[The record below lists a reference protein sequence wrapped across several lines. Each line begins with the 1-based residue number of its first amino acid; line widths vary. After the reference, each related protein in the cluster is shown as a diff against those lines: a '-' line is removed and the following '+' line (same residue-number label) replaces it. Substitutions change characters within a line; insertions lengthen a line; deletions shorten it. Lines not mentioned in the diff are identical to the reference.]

1 MTKRKGY
8 LDGCIHFPTWLIYSD
23 SHETA
28 VEPVHPTKKKE
39 KKGKRKNSWCTKI
52 HRSILIYLLQ
62 KEGLERI
69 PQGIMRVE

>member
-28 VEPVHPTKKKE
+28 VEPVHPIKKRKKRKKK
-39 KKGKRKNSWCTKI
+39 KQLVHKNS
-52 HRSILIYLLQ
+52 
-62 KEGLERI
+62 
-69 PQGIMRVE
+69 

>member
-28 VEPVHPTKKKE
+28 VEPVHPKKKKE
-39 KKGKRKNSWCTKI
+39 KKGKRKNSWGFGK
-52 HRSILIYLLQ
+52 R
-62 KEGLERI
+62 EA
-69 PQGIMRVE
+69 

>member
-39 KKGKRKNSWCTKI
+39 KKEKEKTVGAQKFIDRFSYTCYRRRGW
-52 HRSILIYLLQ
+52 RGYLR
-62 KEGLERI
+62 GSC
-69 PQGIMRVE
+69 G

>member
-1 MTKRKGY
+1 
-8 LDGCIHFPTWLIYSD
+8 LIIRDSD
-23 SHETA
+23 ETT
-28 VEPVHPTKKKE
+28 VEPVHPIKKR

-62 KEGLERI
+62 KEGVERI